1 MFKLG
6 GKLSVTY
13 NQKKLDS
20 KFPEI
25 FTWHFPSLPSHCFFI
40 ATVAPFL
47 AEWNGKLGIW
57 TIGGVERR
65 GSVIMLETKS
75 SIYHFAECQPKPSLG
90 SSKDPSH
97 PMKLRWECTVIHYLA
112 SSKDLHSR
120 WQALQ
125 KMSSWG
131 EKEVLGK
138 ITGLWHSLNLSCSQA
153 LHNARPPIESVKGNT
168 ICVLLERI

>member
-6 GKLSVTY
+6 RKLSVAY
-13 NQKKLDS
+13 NQRKLDS

-25 FTWHFPSLPSHCFFI
+25 FTWHFPSLPSHCCLT
-40 ATVAPFL
+40 ATSPC
-47 AEWNGKLGIW
+47 WRKWKTGIW

-65 GSVIMLETKS
+65 ASVIALETKS
-75 SIYHFAECQPKPSLG
+75 STYHFVECQPKPSLG

-97 PMKLRWECTVIHYLA
+97 PKKLRWECTVIHYLA

-125 KMSSWG
+125 KVGSWG

-138 ITGLWHSLNLSCSQA
+138 VTGLWHSLNLSCSQA